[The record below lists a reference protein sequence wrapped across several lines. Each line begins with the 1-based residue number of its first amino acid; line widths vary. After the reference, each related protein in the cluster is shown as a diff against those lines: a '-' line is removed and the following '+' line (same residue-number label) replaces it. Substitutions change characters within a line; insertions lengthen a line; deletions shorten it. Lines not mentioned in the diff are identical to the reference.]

1 MAGAENQS
9 GAKKGSQD
17 TETFRRRLDTLDGK
31 LAKARGQRPQ
41 PVDSEGRGKAMGQAL
56 KLSTEMVTNV
66 EAGGVI
72 GWTLEWLFDTKP
84 ILMLVFLILG
94 GATGILNVMRTAK
107 SMQGEP
113 MPGHHLRTKTEREV
127 TTNDDKD
134 KRF

>member
-9 GAKKGSQD
+9 GAKNGGQD

-31 LAKARGQRPQ
+31 LAKAKSQRPQ

-56 KLSTEMVTNV
+56 KLSAEMVASV
-66 EAGGVI
+66 AVGGVI
-72 GWTLEWLFDTKP
+72 GWTLDWLFDTKP

-134 KRF
+134 

>member
-9 GAKKGSQD
+9 GAKNGSQD
-17 TETFRRRLDTLDGK
+17 TKTFRRRLDTLDGK

-56 KLSTEMVTNV
+56 KLSTEMVASV
-66 EAGGVI
+66 AVGGVI
-72 GWTLEWLFDTKP
+72 GWTLDWLFDTKP

-113 MPGHHLRTKTEREV
+113 MPGHHLRTTTEREV

-134 KRF
+134 